1 MSQSADPINP
11 LASWGHASSDIAT
24 GGLSRTRKASADECR
39 ALEQAL
45 RIPSVAS
52 LEASYRIAGLSGGG
66 YKLSG
71 DIKADVVQ
79 ACVVTLE
86 PVPALV
92 ADRFNVEFW
101 SDPASREEKGDQS
114 VLEGADVEPLIVGQ
128 IDVGRIVFE
137 TLSGG
142 LNPYPRKQ
150 GAEFGWQDPALAKP
164 ELQGP
169 FAALAKFKPGS

>member
-1 MSQSADPINP
+1 MSQPPDPINP
-11 LASWGHASSDIAT
+11 LASWKHASTDIAT
-24 GGLSRTRKASADECR
+24 GGLSRTRKASADECL
-39 ALEQAL
+39 ALADDL
-45 RIPSVAS
+45 GIPSVAS

-66 YKLSG
+66 YRLSG
-71 DIKADVVQ
+71 DVKADVVQ
-79 ACVVTLE
+79 ACIVTLE

-92 ADRFNVEFW
+92 ADRFNVEFRA
-101 SDPASREEKGDQS
+101 DFATRDEKGDQS
-114 VLEGADVEPLIVGQ
+114 ILEGADVEPLILGQ

-169 FAALAKFKPGS
+169 FAALAKLKPGS

>member
-1 MSQSADPINP
+1 MSQSPDPINP
-11 LASWGHASSDIAT
+11 LAEWGHASADIAT
-24 GGLSRTRKASADECR
+24 GELSRTREATADECH

-79 ACVVTLE
+79 ACIVTLE

-92 ADRFNVEFW
+92 VDRFNVEFW
-101 SDPASREEKGDQS
+101 TNSAGREEKGDQS
-114 VLEGADVEPLIVGQ
+114 VLEGADVEPLILGQ

-150 GAEFGWQDPALAKP
+150 GAEFDWQDPALAKP
-164 ELQGP
+164 ELHGP
-169 FAALAKFKPGS
+169 FAALAKLKPES

>member
-1 MSQSADPINP
+1 MSQSPDPINP
-11 LASWGHASSDIAT
+11 LASWGHANTDIAT
-24 GGLSRTRKASADECR
+24 GGLSRTRKASADEC
-39 ALEQAL
+39 LELAQTL
-45 RIPSVAS
+45 GIPSVAS
-52 LEASYRIAGLSGGG
+52 LETSYRVAGLSGGG

-71 DIKADVVQ
+71 DVKADVVQ

-101 SDPASREEKGDQS
+101 SDIANRDQKGDQS
-114 VLEGADVEPLIVGQ
+114 VLEGADVEPLILGY
-128 IDVGRIVFE
+128 IDVGRVVFE

-150 GAEFGWQDPALAKP
+150 GAEFGWQDPALEKP

-169 FAALAKFKPGS
+169 FAALAKLKPGD